1 MIIIVFSYLARASP
15 IAGKYGTF
23 PRNKIEH
30 LKKHKLT
37 YKEIEKELMLVGW
50 FAQRS
55 DIIAIEIDATMKRN
69 EIDDTIFKI
78 GFMAKVSAK
87 VEEKLIEIS

>member
-1 MIIIVFSYLARASP
+1 MIFSYLARVGP
-15 IAGKYGTF
+15 IAGKYGTY

-50 FAQRS
+50 FAQKP
-55 DIIAIEIDATMKRN
+55 DIMAIEIDASMKRN
-69 EIDDTIFKI
+69 EIDDTIFSISFI
-78 GFMAKVSAK
+78 GSVS
-87 VEEKLIEIS
+87 

>member
-1 MIIIVFSYLARASP
+1 MIIIVFSYLARASS

-37 YKEIEKELMLVGW
+37 YKEIEKELILRGW

-55 DIIAIEIDATMKRN
+55 DIIGIEIDATMKRN
-69 EIDDTIFKI
+69 EIDDMIFKI
-78 GFMAKVSAK
+78 AFMAKVSAN